1 VRVMAVVNQ
10 SSDAINDDMMIKDDV
25 DHMVNFDDAI
35 ILYYIPNIHFN
46 RINFVNSISSSLSHS
61 DTIYLYPTVN
71 GERFFDLC

>member
-1 VRVMAVVNQ
+1 MRVMAVVNQ

-61 DTIYLYPTVN
+61 RYLYPTVN

>member
-1 VRVMAVVNQ
+1 MAVVNQ

-61 DTIYLYPTVN
+61 RYDISLSN
-71 GERFFDLC
+71 GER